1 LISQPSFDPSSIS
14 FDLPDP
20 ERDDLSNVDFI
31 QKLENAWS
39 ICEQFDLQTEIW
51 RGRILRVVRDRERI
65 GGEGRG
71 TGFLQW
77 LREMEISKSRAYSLI
92 QLADSSDNLVVDG
105 ILEESSVNNFSK
117 RAFIETAQAEPEI
130 QHMISE
136 AANEGKDITRRQ
148 VKSLTDEFLAATS
161 SLLPVEIR
169 EKTQSNLLPAKFV
182 APLVKELSKL
192 SATQQEEICE
202 TLRENPE
209 IDSVK
214 DMTNTAKWIGK
225 SLEASLAL
233 RAFQDK
239 DLNLDKAT
247 QEALRLDSLG
257 LLSDAFGQAKTI
269 ESSIL
274 KFHSAWKR
282 LEGLQERLWVESGSS
297 TPNLR
302 ELLDTLQTLT
312 GSTIR
317 VSLGELSGGK
327 RLRLQLV
334 EEDSERLE
342 PPSVEMIK

>member
-1 LISQPSFDPSSIS
+1 MITQSPISPSSLQ

-20 ERDDLSNVDFI
+20 EEDGLSQIDFLER
-31 QKLENAWS
+31 LENAWF

-51 RGRILRVVRDRERI
+51 RGRILRVVRDKEKK
-65 GGEGRG
+65 GGDGRG

-77 LREMEISKSRAYSLI
+77 LREMEVSKSKAYSLI
-92 QLADSSDNLVVDG
+92 KLADSSDDLVVEG
-105 ILEESSVNNFSK
+105 MLEESSVNNFSK

-130 QHMISE
+130 QQMISE
-136 AANEGKDITRRQ
+136 AANEGKEITRKQ
-148 VKSLTDEFLAATS
+148 VRSLTDEFLAATS
-161 SLLPVEIR
+161 SLLPEEIKER
-169 EKTQSNLLPAKFV
+169 TQSNLLPPKVV
-182 APLVKELSKL
+182 APLVRELSKL
-192 SATQQEEICE
+192 SPNQQNEICE

-209 IDSVK
+209 IDSIK
-214 DMTNTAKWIGK
+214 DMTNTAKWMSK
-225 SLEASLAL
+225 STDASLAL
-233 RAFQDK
+233 RVFQDR

-257 LLSDAFGQAKTI
+257 ILSDAFGQAKTI

-282 LEGLQERLWVESGSS
+282 LDGLQERLWIESGSS
-297 TPNLR
+297 TPFLR
-302 ELLDTLQTLT
+302 ELLETMQTLT

-327 RLRLQLV
+327 RLRLQIV

-342 PPSVEMIK
+342 PPSFDLNK